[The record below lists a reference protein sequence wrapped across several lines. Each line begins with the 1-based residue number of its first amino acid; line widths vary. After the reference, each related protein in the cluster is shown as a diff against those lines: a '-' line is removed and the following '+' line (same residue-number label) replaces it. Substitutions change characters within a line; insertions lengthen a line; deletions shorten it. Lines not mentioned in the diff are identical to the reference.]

1 MAVYQGARR
10 RGTLGSTLRGDGL
23 RGRLRGDGP
32 GVRAAYGTNRSA
44 TAASTLAAPGTLKRR
59 LPRSAVLPPIVDPAA
74 EAALP
79 RRRLRGAVRAGRR
92 TRPLRLLLG
101 GIVVAFLLAFFSL
114 AQTVRLTAS
123 DYEVDRLL
131 GIRDR
136 LEAQRLEVIA
146 DLNRLGGE
154 PAIRREALELGLS
167 PLGEPLIVQA
177 R

>member
-10 RGTLGSTLRGDGL
+10 RGTLGGSLRSGL
-23 RGRLRGDGP
+23 GTSL
-32 GVRAAYGTNRSA
+32 RAAYGTNRSA
-44 TAASTLAAPGTLKRR
+44 TAASTLAPPGTARRR
-59 LPRSAVLPPIVDPAA
+59 LPRSGVLPPIVDPAA

-79 RRRLRGAVRAGRR
+79 RRRLRGAVRAGHR

-101 GIVVAFLLAFFSL
+101 AIVVVFLLAFFSL
-114 AQTVRLTAS
+114 AQTVRLAAS

-131 GIRDR
+131 GVRDR
-136 LEAQRLEVIA
+136 LEAQRLETIA

-154 PAIRREALELGLS
+154 PAIRRLALELGLA

>member
-10 RGTLGSTLRGDGL
+10 RSVLPLGN
-23 RGRLRGDGP
+23 
-32 GVRAAYGTNRSA
+32 RAAYGTNRSA
-44 TAASTLAAPGTLKRR
+44 TAASTAGPVGTLRRR
-59 LPRSAVLPPIVDPAA
+59 LPRSGVLPPIVDPAA

-79 RRRLRGAVRAGRR
+79 RRRMRGAVRAGRR

-101 GIVVAFLLAFFSL
+101 AIVVAFLLAFFSL

-131 GIRDR
+131 GQRDR
-136 LEAQRLEVIA
+136 LDARRLELLA
-146 DLNRLGGE
+146 DLNRLGRE
-154 PAIRREALELGLS
+154 PAIRRGAIDLGLS
-167 PLGEPLIVQA
+167 PLGEPMLVHS